1 MLGQS
6 SLQTFERFTHHLNLE
21 ATQSAMSLTQTTL
34 RIASG
39 RPQDASLDDVVAL
52 GSAAARSVTKRAID
66 IVGALVGLIALSPVL
81 AVVALLVRLDS
92 RGPILFCQKRVGL
105 NGREFS
111 CLKFRTM
118 VANAEAQLRDL
129 ESRNES
135 AGGILFKI
143 KEDPRVTTLG
153 RFLRRSSL
161 DELPQLWNVLVGQM
175 SLVGPRPLQL
185 RDSSRLQALAPESYQ
200 RRLSVMPGVTGP
212 WQVGGRSE
220 VDSLGMLQLDLDYVK
235 NWTLATDLDILYK
248 TVGVVIRRQGA
259 C

>member
-1 MLGQS
+1 MSMSQP
-6 SLQTFERFTHHLNLE
+6 TFRITPGRALE
-21 ATQSAMSLTQTTL
+21 E
-34 RIASG
+34 
-39 RPQDASLDDVVAL
+39 PSLDDVVAIS
-52 GSAAARSVTKRAID
+52 SAVAASAARSATKRAID
-66 IVGALVGLIALSPVL
+66 IVGALLGLIVVSPIL
-81 AVVALLVRLDS
+81 AVVAVLIRLDS
-92 RGPILFCQKRVGL
+92 KGPILFCQQRVGL
-105 NGREFS
+105 NGRQFC

-118 VANAEAQLRDL
+118 VVDAEARLREL

-143 KEDPRVTTLG
+143 KEDPRITKLG

-161 DELPQLWNVLVGQM
+161 DELPQLWNVLLGQM

-185 RDSSRLQALAPESYQ
+185 RDSKRLEALAPESYK

-220 VDSLGMLQLDLDYVK
+220 VDSLGMLQLDLDYVD
-235 NWTLATDLDILYK
+235 NWSLATDAEILVK